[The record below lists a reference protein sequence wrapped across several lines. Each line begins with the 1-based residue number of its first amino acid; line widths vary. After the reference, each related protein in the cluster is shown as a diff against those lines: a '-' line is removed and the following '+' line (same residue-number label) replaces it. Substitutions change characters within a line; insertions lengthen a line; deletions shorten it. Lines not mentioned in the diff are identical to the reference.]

1 MGGSGGKALAMVL
14 GRMSGPLISLG
25 FFWLLGKRSLNFH
38 GKEDV
43 CVCVCV
49 CVFLLKILQK
59 KFLGTGVNF
68 KNPY

>member
-25 FFWLLGKRSLNFH
+25 FFLAVGANIPSTSMEK
-38 GKEDV
+38 KMCV

-49 CVFLLKILQK
+49 CVYVCFC
-59 KFLGTGVNF
+59 
-68 KNPY
+68 

>member
-59 KFLGTGVNF
+59 KLV
-68 KNPY
+68 